1 MIDDKIGSKVNNL
14 LSLPEPNCTDF
25 HAILRTTNSPNDVKQ
40 NNRYKTDQTR
50 DRRDFS
56 RRANHDKLQLKIVL
70 KSYVKEPERE
80 EVPKISMSVKGLTFI
95 SLARFTCRNHS
106 LLTMAFPNPLQHY
119 QSNLDPSTI
128 EIEDILRFQSLD
140 YLKQLNTTTS
150 KPHSP
155 SCQDG
160 GLGIRTL
167 PIRQRARHRGGNL
180 LRSRQHYQRPRFHAL
195 VSQEQSRNR
204 FKAQR
209 RPLPPASRKI
219 PSQEVEAWHYLPR
232 CSLNVARSQ
241 YQRGGHA
248 GVEGYP

>member
-1 MIDDKIGSKVNNL
+1 LIDDKIGSKVNNL

-160 GLGIRTL
+160 GLGIRVFQSDNELDTVEEISSEAGNITNDPDFTL
-167 PIRQRARHRGGNL
+167 WYPKNKAATVSKLNDGLFHQL
-180 LRSRQHYQRPRFHAL
+180 LEKFQAKKWKHGIIYLAAL
-195 VSQEQSRNR
+195 SM
-204 FKAQR
+204 
-209 RPLPPASRKI
+209 
-219 PSQEVEAWHYLPR
+219 
-232 CSLNVARSQ
+232 
-241 YQRGGHA
+241 
-248 GVEGYP
+248 